1 MKKGLSVVRW
11 IAVAGLAMFAIS
23 ALSTGAFFGA
33 VCFVI
38 SGVLIMP
45 VKPIQKLRSKFK
57 LKKTVSIILAV
68 LLAFAGAVSVGMSVE
83 NETADDVVLGEET
96 DISGLPDESDW
107 FDDGIDSEESTT
119 ENKTTTDTANTQD
132 NSESSGRN
140 TEASGKAPVGTGSAS
155 AVKISNIPAYSGK
168 AYVVINNNQPNFSS
182 SELTTVGYEKYS
194 SLDSLGRCG
203 VALASCGEEI
213 MPADGEERGSIS
225 SIKPSGWVQAK
236 YSNVSG
242 GYLYNRCHLIGWQLS
257 AENAN
262 NKNLITGTRYMNT
275 EGMLPFENMVAD
287 YINETGNHVA
297 YRITPVYDG
306 NNLVA
311 SGVQMEAYSVEDD
324 GEGICFNVY
333 CYNVQ
338 PGVKI
343 NYATGASS
351 ADGSSAA
358 ETTKAASKA
367 STTTTKASSGT
378 TKSSTVTTTKKQA
391 STTTTKSQSSVS
403 SNDYILNTNS
413 KKFHYSWCGS
423 VKQMSDKNKSE
434 YSGSR
439 DDLISKGYTP
449 CGNCDP

>member
-132 NSESSGRN
+132 NNESSGRN

-155 AVKISNIPAYSGK
+155 TVKISNIPAYSGK

-391 STTTTKSQSSVS
+391 STTTTKSQSSY
-403 SNDYILNTNS
+403 NYILNTSS

-439 DDLISKGYTP
+439 DDLISMGYTP